1 MVWTNLYLITG
12 GFRDG
17 LLKVWDKESNVLV
30 SEHQIGNPGIWNV
43 VGGEGKVA
51 VSSIV
56 RHGLHQIT
64 LWDGDMIDAEGL

>member
-1 MVWTNLYLITG
+1 MAWTNLYMITG

-30 SEHQIGNPGIWNV
+30 LERQIGNPGIWNV

-51 VSSIV
+51 VSSRV
-56 RHGLHQIT
+56 RDGLHQIT
-64 LWDGDMIDAEGL
+64 LWDGGMIDAEGL

>member
-1 MVWTNLYLITG
+1 MITG

-30 SEHQIGNPGIWNV
+30 SKHHIGRTAIWNV

-51 VSSIV
+51 VSS
-56 RHGLHQIT
+56 RAGDGLHQIT
-64 LWDGDMIDAEGL
+64 LWDADMIDAEGI